1 MKSPLPLALIGGS
14 LQSAVGRTHHIAT
27 RMDNRWRIVCGSFS
41 RSPQLCSETADVL
54 SLPASAAFTDYHA
67 MLDHFAGRLAAV
79 CVLVPTPQHADIIC
93 DVLQAGIP
101 VISEKSLACSPA
113 EVERIIS
120 VRDATQGKLAVTFN
134 YSGYPA
140 IRELRQMIAEG
151 RLGNLVHVAAE
162 MPQEGF
168 IRWAGRPFQLPQPQA
183 WRLTDG
189 HLPTVSLDLG
199 VHLHHLIGFVTGQHP
214 ISVTACQ
221 YSKGHFTEVVDSV
234 HAMAR
239 YTGSL
244 SVDLWYGKCFLGCAN
259 GLRIRVFGTEGSAE
273 WLQMQP
279 EVLQLSDRCGRI
291 QLLTRSSMDAEVCG
305 QDRYARFK
313 PGHPDGFLEAFANY
327 YSDIADWLR
336 PRSELDGRIAQDSI
350 ASAEMALEGLQMM
363 EAIAESARCGL
374 WVELGRHAYAV

>member
-1 MKSPLPLALIGGS
+1 MTTPLPLALIGGS
-14 LQSAVGRTHHIAT
+14 LQSAVGRTHHIAS
-27 RMDNRWRIVCGSFS
+27 RMDNRWTIVGGTFS
-41 RSPQLCSETADVL
+41 RSPATCRETAESL
-54 SLPASAAFTDYHA
+54 SLSAAATFTDYRD
-67 MLDHFAGRLAAV
+67 MLQAFAGKVAAV

-101 VISEKSLACSPA
+101 VISEKSLAASA
-113 EVERIIS
+113 SEVERIIA
-120 VRDATQGKLAVTFN
+120 VRDSTQGRLAVTFN

-140 IRELRQMIAEG
+140 IRELRQMVLEG
-151 RLGNLVHVAAE
+151 RLGRLVHVAAE

-168 IRWAGRPFQLPQPQA
+168 IRWAGRPHELPRPQS
-183 WRLTDG
+183 WRLTDS

-214 ISVTACQ
+214 LSVTACQ

-239 YTGSL
+239 YSESL
-244 SVDLWYGKCFLGCAN
+244 SVDLWYGKCFLGCSN

-273 WLQMQP
+273 WLQTQP

-291 QLLTRSSMDAEVCG
+291 QLLTRSSMDAEVWG
-305 QDRYARFK
+305 QPRYGRFK

-327 YSDIADWLR
+327 YSDLADWLNPASR
-336 PRSELDGRIAQDSI
+336 LDEQIAVDNL

-363 EAIAESARCGL
+363 EAIAESANSGC
-374 WVELGRHAYAV
+374 WVEVGRHALAK

>member
-1 MKSPLPLALIGGS
+1 
-14 LQSAVGRTHHIAT
+14 
-27 RMDNRWRIVCGSFS
+27 MDNRWRIVCGSFS
-41 RSPQLCSETADVL
+41 RSPQLCSETADAL
-54 SLPASAAFTDYHA
+54 SLPPSAAFTDYHA

-113 EVERIIS
+113 EVERIIA
-120 VRDATQGKLAVTFN
+120 VRYATQGKLAVTFN

>member
-1 MKSPLPLALIGGS
+1 M
-14 LQSAVGRTHHIAT
+14 
-27 RMDNRWRIVCGSFS
+27 
-41 RSPQLCSETADVL
+41 
-54 SLPASAAFTDYHA
+54 
-67 MLDHFAGRLAAV
+67 
-79 CVLVPTPQHADIIC
+79 
-93 DVLQAGIP
+93 
-101 VISEKSLACSPA
+101 
-113 EVERIIS
+113 
-120 VRDATQGKLAVTFN
+120 
-134 YSGYPA
+134 
-140 IRELRQMIAEG
+140 
-151 RLGNLVHVAAE
+151 
-162 MPQEGF
+162 
-168 IRWAGRPFQLPQPQA
+168 
-183 WRLTDG
+183 
-189 HLPTVSLDLG
+189 
-199 VHLHHLIGFVTGQHP
+199 HLHHLIGFVTGQHP

>member
-1 MKSPLPLALIGGS
+1 VKSPLPLALIGGS

-41 RSPQLCSETADVL
+41 RSPQLCSETADAL
-54 SLPASAAFTDYHA
+54 SLPPSAAFTDYHA
-67 MLDHFAGRLAAV
+67 MLDNFAGRLAAV

-93 DVLQAGIP
+93 DVLRAGIP

-113 EVERIIS
+113 EVERIIA

-140 IRELRQMIAEG
+140 IRELRQMVAEG

>member
-1 MKSPLPLALIGGS
+1 VKSPLPLALIGGS

-41 RSPQLCSETADVL
+41 RSPQLCSETADAL
-54 SLPASAAFTDYHA
+54 SLPPSAAFTDYHA

-113 EVERIIS
+113 EVERIIA

-336 PRSELDGRIAQDSI
+336 PRSELDGRITQDSI

>member
-1 MKSPLPLALIGGS
+1 MKSPLPLAFIGGS

-41 RSPQLCSETADVL
+41 RSQQVCSKTADAL
-54 SLPASAAFTDYHA
+54 SLPASAAFTDYRE
-67 MLDHFAGRLAAV
+67 MLDSFAGRLAAV

-113 EVERIIS
+113 EVERIIA
-120 VRDATQGKLAVTFN
+120 VRDATQGQLAVTFN

-140 IRELRQMIAEG
+140 IRELKQMIAEG

-168 IRWAGRPFQLPQPQA
+168 IRWAGKPLQLPQPQA

-189 HLPTVSLDLG
+189 SVPTVSLDLG

-214 ISVTACQ
+214 LSVTACQ

-239 YTGSL
+239 YTDSL

-273 WLQMQP
+273 WLQLQP

-291 QLLTRSSMDAEVCG
+291 QMLTRNSMDAEVCG

-327 YSDIADWLR
+327 YTDIAEWLR

-363 EAIAESARCGL
+363 EAIAESARSGQ